1 MINPNPVASHEW
13 RFDVEPMDPNVE
25 ITVLLREA
33 AEGDRAALDR
43 AFEQVYGELRRLAGS
58 QRRRWEGDYTLN
70 TTALV
75 HEAYVKMVG
84 SNSARFKDRSHFLA
98 VAARAMRQILV
109 NYAER
114 RRAARRGGGAAHVEL
129 DERMGE
135 FNPLTHEAAV
145 EVLALHEAL
154 ERLAEMNERQAR
166 VVEARFFAGLDLEG
180 AAQAVG
186 ISLATVKRD
195 WALAS
200 AWLHRE
206 LSEGKE

>member
-1 MINPNPVASHEW
+1 
-13 RFDVEPMDPNVE
+13 MDPKSE

-33 AEGDRAALDR
+33 ADGDRAALDR
-43 AFEQVYGELRRLAGS
+43 AFDQVYGELRRLAGS

-84 SNSARFKDRSHFLA
+84 SNSARFNDRSHFLA

-114 RRAARRGGGAAHVEL
+114 RRAARRGGGAPHVEL
-129 DERMGE
+129 DERVGE

-154 ERLAEMNERQAR
+154 GRLAELNERQAR
-166 VVEARFFAGLDLEG
+166 VVEARFFGGLDLEG
-180 AAQAVG
+180 TAKAVG

-206 LSEGKE
+206 LSDGKE

>member
-1 MINPNPVASHEW
+1 
-13 RFDVEPMDPNVE
+13 MDPKSE

-33 AEGDRAALDR
+33 ADGDRAALDR

-58 QRRRWEGDYTLN
+58 QRRRWGGDYTLN

-84 SNSARFKDRSHFLA
+84 SSSARFNDQSHFLA

-114 RRAARRGGGAAHVEL
+114 RQAARRGGGAPHVAL
-129 DERMGE
+129 DERVGE

-154 ERLAEMNERQAR
+154 GRLAELNERQAR
-166 VVEARFFAGLDLEG
+166 VVEARFFGGLDLEG
-180 AAQAVG
+180 TAQAVG

-206 LSEGKE
+206 LSDGKE

>member
-1 MINPNPVASHEW
+1 MDASA
-13 RFDVEPMDPNVE
+13 E

-33 AEGDRAALDR
+33 ADGDRAALDR
-43 AFEQVYGELRRLAGS
+43 AFEQVYGELRSLAGS
-58 QRRRWEGDYTLN
+58 QRRRWDGDYTLN

-75 HEAYVKMVG
+75 HEAYVKLVG
-84 SNSARFKDRSHFLA
+84 SNGSGFNNRGHFLA

-114 RRAARRGGGAAHVEL
+114 KRAERRGGGAAHVEL
-129 DERMGE
+129 DDRIGE
-135 FNPLTHEAAV
+135 FNPLTQEAAV

-154 ERLAEMNERQAR
+154 ERLARLNERQAR
-166 VVEARFFAGLDLEG
+166 VVEARFFAGLDLHGTAEV
-180 AAQAVG
+180 VG
-186 ISLATVKRD
+186 VSLATVKRD

-206 LSEGKE
+206 LRPESEPEEE

>member
-1 MINPNPVASHEW
+1 
-13 RFDVEPMDPNVE
+13 MDSSAE

-33 AEGDRAALDR
+33 ADGDRAALDR
-43 AFEQVYGELRRLAGS
+43 AFEQVYGELRSLAGS
-58 QRRRWEGDYTLN
+58 QRRRWDGDYTLN

-75 HEAYVKMVG
+75 HEAYVKLVG
-84 SNSARFKDRSHFLA
+84 SNASRFNNRGHFLA

-114 RRAARRGGGAAHVEL
+114 KRAERRGGGAAHVEL
-129 DERMGE
+129 DDRIGE
-135 FNPLTHEAAV
+135 FNPLTQEAAV

-154 ERLAEMNERQAR
+154 ERLAHLNERQAR
-166 VVEARFFAGLDLEG
+166 VVEARFFAGLDLKGTAEV
-180 AAQAVG
+180 VG
-186 ISLATVKRD
+186 VSLATVKRD

-206 LSEGKE
+206 LRPEREPGEE